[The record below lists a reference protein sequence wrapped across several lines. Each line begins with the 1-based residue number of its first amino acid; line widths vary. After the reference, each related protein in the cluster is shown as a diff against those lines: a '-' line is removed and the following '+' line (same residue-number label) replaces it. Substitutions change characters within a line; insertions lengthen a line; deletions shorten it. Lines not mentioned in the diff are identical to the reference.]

1 MNAKYILALVLAL
14 QVSMSLCE
22 IPAPSQELQSK
33 YDSMKS
39 TFIKRLENAYKKLQD
54 AVSTSEQGQVTK
66 ELVDSVHNRPEFQAV
81 AKVASGLGSE
91 AAPIV
96 DRARSSLLGLYE
108 QYLRPHVDPHQVM
121 LSHAKHG
128 MSTPVLH
135 VQCFVGYTNP
145 KTMCLCMY
153 VPLCVQ

>member
-22 IPAPSQELQSK
+22 IAAPSPELQSK

-81 AKVASGLGSE
+81 VKVASGLGSE

-108 QYLRPHVDPHQVM
+108 QYLRPHVGESLSSGIDHIKIYLDQVM
-121 LSHAKHG
+121 PAE
-128 MSTPVLH
+128 
-135 VQCFVGYTNP
+135 
-145 KTMCLCMY
+145 
-153 VPLCVQ
+153 